1 MRHTEFWARM
11 ELVLGTSYARV
22 WAQQQVLCIVGRKIV
37 GAGLGVGVMLVE
49 RLLPNDSPLE
59 ITAFASRFIE

>member
-22 WAQQQVLCIVGRKIV
+22 WAQQQVLSALNGRTV
-37 GAGLGVGVMLVE
+37 DQALAAGEPPKLVWRAVAE
-49 RLLPNDSPLE
+49 ALSLPQSQ
-59 ITAFASRFIE
+59 R